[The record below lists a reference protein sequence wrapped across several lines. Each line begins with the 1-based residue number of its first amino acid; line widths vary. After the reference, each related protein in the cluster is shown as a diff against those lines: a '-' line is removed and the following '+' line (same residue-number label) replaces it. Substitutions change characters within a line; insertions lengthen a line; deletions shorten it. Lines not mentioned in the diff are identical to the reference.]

1 MSLLPK
7 EANLTDDVIV
17 PSVLWLLVVPE
28 LM

>member
-7 EANLTDDVIV
+7 EAKLPDNVIV
-17 PSVLWLLVVPE
+17 PSVLWLLLVPE